1 MQTGSGIV
9 LPVAT
14 GHQKAIRC
22 IAALTVSG
30 GRNSMELIKGDVTE
44 VTDGII
50 LHIVNCQHKMGS
62 GVAKALRD
70 KWPLVYDYYMKD
82 GKGPSMLGKVGF
94 VPVAP
99 GLTVVN
105 GYGQEFY
112 GYDGKRYADP
122 VAIDRILQ
130 TCFEFC
136 VEWDLKIA
144 MPKIASGL
152 GGLDW
157 DKEVVPLI
165 EKYET
170 ATQDTGKNHL

>member
-1 MQTGSGIV
+1 MIRGRSNPMQLV
-9 LPVAT
+9 
-14 GHQKAIRC
+14 
-22 IAALTVSG
+22 
-30 GRNSMELIKGDVTE
+30 KGDI
-44 VTDGII
+44 TDETSGLI
-50 LHIVNCQHKMGS
+50 LHIVNCQKKMGS
-62 GVAKALRD
+62 GVAKAIKD
-70 KWPLVYDYYMKD
+70 KWPIVYDWYMKD
-82 GKGPSMLGKVGF
+82 GKGRSMLGKVAF

-122 VAIDRILQ
+122 DAINRILQ

-136 VEWDLKIA
+136 IEWDLKIA

-157 DKEVVPLI
+157 DKEVAPMI
-165 EKYET
+165 ENWEKLTKIEAKIVY
-170 ATQDTGKNHL
+170 K